1 MAPGHRL
8 SPITSTSKNVPL
20 NAPPVSCWHFQALKD
35 NFLVLQVL
43 MLSMWEHKRMVID
56 NFSKTRIKGSMLQV
70 NHIRLS
76 YGPRL
81 VLDDVS
87 FTVAPGEKA
96 GLIGVN
102 GAGKSSLLK
111 IVARVQEADSSTIM
125 LPRSYGYL
133 SQDVAH
139 DYEIAPG
146 QGTSVRNFIFS
157 STSLNTAIDTYE
169 TLTHKIAEAA
179 NDADLPILL
188 KHFEEAQDT
197 LDRLS
202 YYDAD
207 ARAEQLVSGLNL
219 GGVTLDR
226 QVHTLSGGQKT
237 KLTLARLLFQAPDLL
252 LLDEPTNF
260 LDVDA
265 TGWLMDFLDRYKG
278 ALLIISHDLDLL
290 DRSIN
295 KVLRLNEFTHKLEEY
310 RGNYSSY
317 LTQVGDALALLE
329 RTKTQQ
335 EREIARLRKTSE
347 KLRGYGA
354 TRVSQRINVDK
365 RIATLEASKPH
376 VPQASRQIK
385 IDFPVRQQSGQIVL
399 RAERLAKRYGTKEI
413 FRNISFQVERG
424 QRLVVVGLNGAGKT
438 TLLRTL
444 LGITALDAGTVTMG
458 DRVRLGYY
466 AQENE
471 GLEYDHTLLSEA
483 TAVLPSDSKR
493 VRSILGRFLFS
504 GSRVFQQVGTL
515 SGGEKTRLALAKMV
529 LDGPNLLVLDEP
541 TTHLDV
547 LSRNIIGEALG
558 DYNGTIIAVTHDID
572 FVRYLQPD
580 TLLLMPEGRMIAYS
594 SEHDELLK
602 RA

>member
-1 MAPGHRL
+1 
-8 SPITSTSKNVPL
+8 
-20 NAPPVSCWHFQALKD
+20 
-35 NFLVLQVL
+35 
-43 MLSMWEHKRMVID
+43 
-56 NFSKTRIKGSMLQV
+56 MLQV
-70 NHIRLS
+70 NNLALS

-81 VLDDVS
+81 VLDNVS

-111 IVARVQEADSSTIM
+111 IVARVQEADGGTVM

-139 DYEIAPG
+139 DYEITSG
-146 QGTSVRNFIFS
+146 QDASVRNFIFS
-157 STSLNTAIDTYE
+157 STGLNTAIDTYE
-169 TLTHKIAEAA
+169 ELTLKIAEGA
-179 NDADLPILL
+179 NDANLSTLL
-188 KHFEEAQDT
+188 QHFEQAQDS
-197 LDRLS
+197 LDRLG

-207 ARAEQLVSGLNL
+207 ARAEQLLAGLNL

-226 QVHTLSGGQKT
+226 QVSTLSGGQKT
-237 KLTLARLLFQAPDLL
+237 KLALARLLFQAPDLL

-260 LDVDA
+260 LDVEA
-265 TGWLMDFLDRYKG
+265 TAWLMDFLDRYQG

-310 RGNYSSY
+310 KGNYSSY
-317 LTQVGDALALLE
+317 VKLSGDALALME

-335 EREIARLRKTSE
+335 EREITRLRKTSE

-354 TRVSQRINVDK
+354 TRVSQRIAMDK
-365 RIATLEASKPH
+365 RIATLEASKPIL
-376 VPQASRQIK
+376 PQTSRRIK
-385 IDFPVRQQSGQIVL
+385 IDFPVRQHSGQIVL
-399 RAERLAKRYGTKEI
+399 RADRLSKRYGTKEV
-413 FRNISFQVERG
+413 FRNISFQIERG

-444 LGITALDAGTVTMG
+444 LGITSLDAGTVSME
-458 DRVRLGYY
+458 DRVRMGYY

-471 GLEYDHTLLSEA
+471 GLNYANTLLSEA
-483 TAVLPSDSKR
+483 TAVLPEDPKR

-529 LDGPNLLVLDEP
+529 LAGPNLLVLDEP

-547 LSRNIIGEALG
+547 LSREIIGEALG
-558 DYNGTIIAVTHDID
+558 NYNGTIIAVTHDVE
-572 FVRYLQPD
+572 FVRYLRPD
-580 TLLLMPEGRMIAYS
+580 TLLLMPEGRIIPYTT
-594 SEHDELLK
+594 EHDELLK
-602 RA
+602 QA

>member
-1 MAPGHRL
+1 
-8 SPITSTSKNVPL
+8 
-20 NAPPVSCWHFQALKD
+20 
-35 NFLVLQVL
+35 
-43 MLSMWEHKRMVID
+43 
-56 NFSKTRIKGSMLQV
+56 MLQV
-70 NHIRLS
+70 NNISLA
-76 YGPRL
+76 YGSRL
-81 VLDDVS
+81 VLDNVS

-111 IVARVQEADSSTIM
+111 IVAGVQETDGGTVM
-125 LPRSYGYL
+125 LPRSHGYL

-139 DYEIAPG
+139 E
-146 QGTSVRNFIFS
+146 TSVEEGGSVRDYIFN
-157 STSLNTAIDTYE
+157 STGLDAAIESYEMLTA
-169 TLTHKIAEAA
+169 KMAEAA
-179 NDADLPILL
+179 NEPNLPVLL
-188 KHFEEAQDT
+188 QHFEQAQNA
-197 LDRLS
+197 LDRLG

-207 ARAEQLVSGLNL
+207 ARAEQLIAGLNL
-219 GGVTLDR
+219 GGVTLER
-226 QVHTLSGGQKT
+226 HVSTLSGGQKT
-237 KLTLARLLFQAPDLL
+237 KLALARLLFQAPDLL

-260 LDVDA
+260 LDVEA
-265 TGWLMDFLDRYKG
+265 TDWLMDFLDRYTG
-278 ALLIISHDLDLL
+278 ALVLISHDLDLL
-290 DRSIN
+290 DSSIN

-317 LTQVGDALALLE
+317 ITLAGDALALME
-329 RTKTQQ
+329 RTKAQQ
-335 EREIARLRKTSE
+335 EREIVRLRKTSD

-354 TRVSQRINVDK
+354 SRVSQRISVDK
-365 RIATLEASKPH
+365 RIATLEASKPEL
-376 VPQASRQIK
+376 PQNSRRIK
-385 IDFPVRQQSGQIVL
+385 IDFPMRQQSGQIVV
-399 RAERLAKRYGTKEI
+399 RADHLAKRYGKREI
-413 FRNISFQVERG
+413 FKNISFQVERG

-444 LGITALDAGTVTMG
+444 LGITPLDMGTITMG

-471 GLEYDHTLLSEA
+471 GLDYDNTLLSEA
-483 TAVLPSDSKR
+483 TAILPEDPKR
-493 VRSILGRFLFS
+493 VRGVLGRFLFS

-547 LSRNIIGEALG
+547 LSRGLIGEALG
-558 DYNGTIIAVTHDID
+558 NYSGTILAVTHDVE

-580 TLLLMPEGRMIAYS
+580 TLLFMPEGRVKPYKT
-594 SEHDELLK
+594 EYDELLK

>member
-1 MAPGHRL
+1 
-8 SPITSTSKNVPL
+8 
-20 NAPPVSCWHFQALKD
+20 
-35 NFLVLQVL
+35 
-43 MLSMWEHKRMVID
+43 
-56 NFSKTRIKGSMLQV
+56 MLQV
-70 NHIRLS
+70 NNLALS

-81 VLDDVS
+81 VLDNVS

-111 IVARVQEADSSTIM
+111 IVARVQEADSGTVM

-139 DYEIAPG
+139 DYETTSG
-146 QGTSVRNFIFS
+146 QDASVRNFIFS
-157 STSLNTAIDTYE
+157 STGLNTALDTYE
-169 TLTHKIAEAA
+169 ELTLKIAEGA
-179 NDADLPILL
+179 NDASLPALL
-188 KHFEEAQDT
+188 QHFEQAQDS
-197 LDRLS
+197 LDRLG

-207 ARAEQLVSGLNL
+207 ARAEQLLAGLNL

-226 QVHTLSGGQKT
+226 QVSTLSGGQKT
-237 KLTLARLLFQAPDLL
+237 KLALARLLFQAPDLL

-260 LDVDA
+260 LDVEA
-265 TGWLMDFLDRYKG
+265 TAWLMDFLDRYQG

-310 RGNYSSY
+310 KGNYSSY
-317 LTQVGDALALLE
+317 VKLSGDALALME
-329 RTKTQQ
+329 RTRTQQ
-335 EREIARLRKTSE
+335 EREITRLRKTSE

-354 TRVSQRINVDK
+354 TRVSQRIAMDK
-365 RIATLEASKPH
+365 RIATLEASKPIL
-376 VPQASRQIK
+376 PQVSRRIK
-385 IDFPVRQQSGQIVL
+385 IDFPVRQHSGQIVL
-399 RAERLAKRYGTKEI
+399 RADHLSKRYGTKEV

-424 QRLVVVGLNGAGKT
+424 QRLIVVGLNGAGKT

-444 LGITALDAGTVTMG
+444 LGITSLDAGTVSMG
-458 DRVRLGYY
+458 DRVHMGYY

-471 GLEYDHTLLSEA
+471 GLNYANTLLSEA
-483 TAVLPSDSKR
+483 TAVLPEDPKR
-493 VRSILGRFLFS
+493 VRAILGRFLFS

-529 LDGPNLLVLDEP
+529 LAGPNLLVLDEP

-547 LSRNIIGEALG
+547 LSREIIGEALG
-558 DYNGTIIAVTHDID
+558 NYNGTIIAVTHDVE

-580 TLLLMPEGRMIAYS
+580 TLLLMPEGRTVFYKAEY
-594 SEHDELLK
+594 DELLK

>member
-1 MAPGHRL
+1 
-8 SPITSTSKNVPL
+8 
-20 NAPPVSCWHFQALKD
+20 
-35 NFLVLQVL
+35 
-43 MLSMWEHKRMVID
+43 
-56 NFSKTRIKGSMLQV
+56 MLQV
-70 NHIRLS
+70 NSISLS

-81 VLDDVS
+81 VLDNVS

-111 IVARVQEADSSTIM
+111 IVAGIQEADGGKVM
-125 LPRSYGYL
+125 LPRTYGYL

-139 DYEIAPG
+139 E
-146 QGTSVRNFIFS
+146 TSVADGTTVRDFIFNS
-157 STSLNTAIDTYE
+157 IGLDTAIEAYE
-169 TLTHKIAEAA
+169 TLTNKIAEAA
-179 NDADLPILL
+179 QTTNNAHLPILL
-188 KHFEEAQDT
+188 KHFEQAQDA
-197 LDRLS
+197 LDRLG

-207 ARAEQLVSGLNL
+207 ARAEQLVAGLKL
-219 GGVTLDR
+219 GGVTLER
-226 QVHTLSGGQKT
+226 LVQTLSGGQKT
-237 KLTLARLLFQAPDLL
+237 KLALARLLFQAPDLL

-265 TGWLMDFLDRYKG
+265 TEWLMDFLAKYSG
-278 ALLIISHDLDLL
+278 ALLIISHDMDLL

-317 LTQVGDALALLE
+317 LTLAGDALALME
-329 RTKTQQ
+329 RTKSQQ

-365 RIATLEASKPH
+365 RIATLEASKPNL
-376 VPQASRQIK
+376 PQASRRIK
-385 IDFPVRQQSGQIVL
+385 IDFPVRQQSAQIVL

-413 FRNISFQVERG
+413 FRNISFQIERG

-444 LGITALDAGTVTMG
+444 LDITTLDAGTVTMG

-471 GLEYDHTLLSEA
+471 GLGYDNTLLSEA
-483 TAVLPSDSKR
+483 TEVLPADPKR

-504 GSRVFQQVGTL
+504 GSRVFQQIGTL

-547 LSRNIIGEALG
+547 LSRTIIGEALG

-580 TLLLMPEGRMIAYS
+580 TLLLMPEGRIMAYKT
-594 SEHDELLK
+594 EHDELLK

>member
-1 MAPGHRL
+1 
-8 SPITSTSKNVPL
+8 
-20 NAPPVSCWHFQALKD
+20 
-35 NFLVLQVL
+35 
-43 MLSMWEHKRMVID
+43 
-56 NFSKTRIKGSMLQV
+56 MLQV
-70 NHIRLS
+70 NNISLS

-81 VLDDVS
+81 VLDNVS

-111 IVARVQEADSSTIM
+111 IVAGIQEADGGKVM
-125 LPRSYGYL
+125 LPRTYGYL

-139 DYEIAPG
+139 E
-146 QGTSVRNFIFS
+146 TSVADGTTVRDFIFNS
-157 STSLNTAIDTYE
+157 IGLDTAIEAYE
-169 TLTHKIAEAA
+169 TLTNKIAEAA
-179 NDADLPILL
+179 QTTNEAHLPTLL
-188 KHFEEAQDT
+188 KHFEQAQDA
-197 LDRLS
+197 LDRLG

-207 ARAEQLVSGLNL
+207 ARAEQLVAGLKL
-219 GGVTLDR
+219 GGVTLER
-226 QVHTLSGGQKT
+226 LVQTLSGGQKT
-237 KLTLARLLFQAPDLL
+237 KLALARLLFQAPDLL

-265 TGWLMDFLDRYKG
+265 TEWLMDFLAKYSG

-317 LTQVGDALALLE
+317 LTLAGDALALME
-329 RTKTQQ
+329 RTKSQQ

-365 RIATLEASKPH
+365 RIATLEASKPNL
-376 VPQASRQIK
+376 PQASRRIK
-385 IDFPVRQQSGQIVL
+385 IDFPVRQQSAQIVL

-413 FRNISFQVERG
+413 FRNISFQIERG

-444 LGITALDAGTVTMG
+444 LDITNLDAGMVTMG

-471 GLEYDHTLLSEA
+471 GLGYDNTLLSEA
-483 TAVLPSDSKR
+483 TEVLPADPKR

-504 GSRVFQQVGTL
+504 GSRVFQQIGTL

-547 LSRNIIGEALG
+547 LSRTIIGEALG

-580 TLLLMPEGRMIAYS
+580 TLLLMPEGRIMAYKT
-594 SEHDELLK
+594 EHDELLK

>member
-1 MAPGHRL
+1 
-8 SPITSTSKNVPL
+8 
-20 NAPPVSCWHFQALKD
+20 
-35 NFLVLQVL
+35 
-43 MLSMWEHKRMVID
+43 
-56 NFSKTRIKGSMLQV
+56 MLQV
-70 NHIRLS
+70 TNILLA

-81 VLDDVS
+81 VLDNVS

-111 IVARVQEADSSTIM
+111 IVARVQEADGGTVM
-125 LPRSYGYL
+125 LPRSFGYL

-139 DYEIAPG
+139 ES
-146 QGTSVRNFIFS
+146 SVAEGMTVRDFIYS
-157 STSLNTAIDTYE
+157 STGLDTAINEYE
-169 TLTHKIAEAA
+169 RLSHKIAEVAD
-179 NDADLPILL
+179 DATLATLL
-188 KHFEEAQDT
+188 KHFEQAQDA
-197 LDRLS
+197 LDRLG

-207 ARAEQLVSGLNL
+207 ARAEQLISGLNL
-219 GGVTLDR
+219 GGVTLER
-226 QVHTLSGGQKT
+226 QVSTLSGGQKT
-237 KLTLARLLFQAPDLL
+237 KLALVRLLFQAPDLL

-265 TGWLMDFLDRYKG
+265 TGWLMDFLDRYQG

-290 DRSIN
+290 DHSIN

-310 RGNYSSY
+310 KGTYSNYIT
-317 LTQVGDALALLE
+317 LAGDALALME
-329 RTKTQQ
+329 RTKAQQ
-335 EREIARLRKTSE
+335 EREIARLRKTSQ

-354 TRVSQRINVDK
+354 TRVSQRIAMDK
-365 RIATLEASKPH
+365 RIATLEASKPEL
-376 VPQASRQIK
+376 PQNSKRIK
-385 IDFPVRQQSGQIVL
+385 IDFPMRQQSGQLVL
-399 RAERLAKRYGTKEI
+399 RADHLSKRYGSKEI
-413 FRNISFQVERG
+413 FKNISFQIERE

-444 LGITALDAGTVTMG
+444 LGITPLDRGTVTMG

-471 GLEYDHTLLSEA
+471 GLDYDNTLLSEA
-483 TAVLPSDSKR
+483 TAILPDDSKR
-493 VRSILGRFLFS
+493 VRSVLGRFLFS
-504 GSRVFQQVGTL
+504 GSRVFQEVGTL

-529 LDGPNLLVLDEP
+529 LDGPNLLILDEP

-547 LSRNIIGEALG
+547 LSRGIIGEALG
-558 DYNGTIIAVTHDID
+558 NYHGTIIAVTHDVE

-580 TLLLMPEGRMIAYS
+580 TLLLMPEGKLMLYKT
-594 SEHDELLK
+594 EHDELLK